1 MRSIRAVAAGL
12 ALVLVLASS
21 PGGARAAAK
30 TVTLGA
36 ALQLTGNMAN
46 LGRYVRDGYKIAV
59 DRINELGGIT
69 IGGTQYRLALKLL
82 DNQSNVNLGVQQYVQ
97 LVTGDKVDFLLGP
110 YSSNDTLDDST
121 VAEKYRVPMV
131 EASGAARQIFS
142 RGYKY
147 VFGTSPPAD
156 DYFASTIEMM
166 TKLDPRPKRVALVVA
181 DDAFDVAAAEGV
193 RRRLAKDG
201 FDLVLDRQYSEHNAD
216 FSAVLSLVKSKLPDA
231 ILWGGHETE
240 ALNFLRQAKALDVNP
255 KGLAALTVGV
265 PSADFRHALGKDANY
280 VFGMTPWLPSPLLED
295 KWFDDG
301 QKFAALF
308 HRRFGY
314 EPDYHVA
321 SAVAA
326 VETFAVALEKAGSLD
341 REKVRDALAKSD
353 FESLYAR
360 IHFAAD
366 GQINLPQIVVQV
378 QHGKLVPIYTDH
390 FLNKPI
396 YPVPAWDK
404 RS

>member
-1 MRSIRAVAAGL
+1 MRRVRMIAFLL
-12 ALVLVLASS
+12 AL
-21 PGGARAAAK
+21 AAIPSAAQAQTK

-36 ALQLTGNMAN
+36 ALQLTGDMAN
-46 LGRYVRDGYKIAV
+46 LGRYVRDGYEIAV
-59 DRINELGGIT
+59 DRINEMGGIE
-69 IGGTQYRLALKLL
+69 IGGARYRLTLKLL
-82 DNQSNVNLGVQQYVQ
+82 DSQSNVNLGVQQYVA
-97 LVTGDKVDFLLGP
+97 LVSRDKVDFLLGP

-166 TKLDPRPKRVALVVA
+166 TKLDPRPKTVALVVA
-181 DDAFDVAAAEGV
+181 DDAFDVAAADGV
-193 RRRLAKDG
+193 RRRAAKSG
-201 FDLVLDRQYSEHNAD
+201 LTLVLDRRYSEHNVD
-216 FSAVLSLVKSKLPDA
+216 FSALLSLIKSKAPDA

-240 ALNFLRQAKALDVNP
+240 ALNFLRQAKALDLNP
-255 KGLAALTVGV
+255 AYMAALTVGV
-265 PSADFRHALGKDANY
+265 PSADFRRALGQDADY
-280 VFGMTPWLPSPLLED
+280 VFGMTPWLPSLPRDD
-295 KWFDDG
+295 KYFGDA

-326 VETFAVALEKAGSLD
+326 VETFAVALGQAGSTD
-341 REKVRDALAKSD
+341 REKVRDAIAKSD
-353 FESLYAR
+353 FASLYAR
-360 IHFAAD
+360 IRFAAD
-366 GQINLPQIVVQV
+366 GQIDLPQIVVQV
-378 QHGKLVPIYTDH
+378 QRGALVPIYTDH
-390 FLNKPI
+390 FLNKPL
-396 YPVPAWDK
+396 YPVPFWSK
-404 RS
+404 RG